1 MIQRLLIKNYAI
13 IEELEINFSKG
24 LTIIT
29 GETGAGK
36 SILLGAL
43 GLIMGKRADTK
54 SLYNENT
61 KCIVEGHFDI
71 EKYKLKAF
79 FDTHDIDFDNELVV
93 RREITPSGKTRSFVN
108 DTPVNLKILN
118 QLSNALID
126 LHQQFDTLD
135 IHNVSFQ
142 LRMMDALADNTSLL
156 ERYQKLYKQYQADK
170 RRLQQLI
177 EQNANSGREI
187 DFIQFQ
193 LEEFNKVALVPDEQE
208 KLEKEQATLTNS
220 EDIKRILSASFRAL
234 SEDDQ
239 SVINQ
244 LNTLSSSLSDV
255 RDLHPN
261 LQSLAERL
269 DSTIF
274 ELQDIAN
281 ECEGIADQTE
291 HDGNRIIEIQERLD
305 SIYRLQRKHNAKDV
319 DALIVILNGLQEKL
333 DSFSDLSA
341 DIENL
346 ENAINQHE
354 VKLKTIAKDLSK
366 RRHGVT
372 KGFESK
378 IHKMLRQL
386 SMEHAQLEV
395 KIVEL
400 EQLNSTGMDEV
411 NFLFAANKGGRMM
424 PIKDVASGGELSRL
438 TLCSK
443 SLVAS
448 AIPLPTLIFDEIDT
462 GISGD
467 VALKMGDI
475 LRQLSNQHQVV
486 SITHSPQIA
495 SKADTHYFVYKKIKE
510 NRTATGVR
518 KLTQDERVRAIATM
532 LSSNPPTESAMENAR
547 DLLKIQQAT

>member
-61 KCIVEGHFDI
+61 KCVVEGHFDI
-71 EKYKLKAF
+71 EKYNLKAF

-118 QLSNALID
+118 QL
-126 LHQQFDTLD
+126 
-135 IHNVSFQ
+135 
-142 LRMMDALADNTSLL
+142 
-156 ERYQKLYKQYQADK
+156 
-170 RRLQQLI
+170 I
-177 EQNANSGREI
+177 EQNANSGREV

-220 EDIKRILSASFRAL
+220 EDIKRILSSSFRAL

-239 SVINQ
+239 SVISQ

-291 HDGNRIIEIQERLD
+291 HDGQRIIEIQERLD

-319 DALIVILNGLQEKL
+319 EALLVILNGLQEKL

-346 ENAINQHE
+346 ENAISQHE
-354 VKLKTIAKDLSK
+354 VKLKSLAKDLSK
-366 RRHGVT
+366 RRHRVT

-378 IHKMLRQL
+378 IHKMLHQL
-386 SMEHAQLEV
+386 SMEHARLEV

-518 KLTQDERVRAIATM
+518 KLNQDERVRAIATM

-547 DLLKIQQAT
+547 DLLKIHETM